1 MAMAE
6 PLNPSSRSGTEAD
19 PERPQPQRAD
29 QLRPTGFSRL
39 GPERPR
45 APGPLSEAE
54 WPSPDPAASST
65 AVRHARAAA
74 PAVDLSRY
82 LDASAT
88 SPPAPEVLAA
98 MADQAAAAWANPS
111 SLHGPGLVA
120 AELLERSRIRLAG
133 ALGTEPGQIVFCSGG
148 SEAIHLALLGSAA
161 LMQPGRLLVSAVE
174 HPATLA
180 AAAQL
185 QRQGWQLE
193 ILPVD
198 RLGLVDPQ
206 LLAERLAPPTRLVS
220 LIWGQSEVGSLQP
233 IARLG
238 ALCRQA
244 GVRLHVDAVQV
255 LGHLPLNLAQLPVDL
270 LSGTAHKLQGPR
282 GVGALALAPGV
293 ELAPLIGGGSQ
304 EGGRR
309 GGTEPVLLAHGF
321 AAALDLA
328 TERLAAAAGQD
339 PLAQLRN
346 ELWQRLSPLEG
357 LRLSGPVPDG
367 SGQRLPHHLSLL
379 VSSHDGR
386 PLSGRAMVQALARRG
401 WAVSSG
407 SACSSA
413 SGAGAAGGASPILL
427 AMGYSPLE
435 ARSGLRLSLGPWLQP
450 QDLEP
455 FAADLDT
462 ARRELQAALT

>member
-180 AAAQL
+180 AA
-185 QRQGWQLE
+185 
-193 ILPVD
+193 
-198 RLGLVDPQ
+198 
-206 LLAERLAPPTRLVS
+206 
-220 LIWGQSEVGSLQP
+220 
-233 IARLG
+233 
-238 ALCRQA
+238 
-244 GVRLHVDAVQV
+244 
-255 LGHLPLNLAQLPVDL
+255 
-270 LSGTAHKLQGPR
+270 
-282 GVGALALAPGV
+282 
-293 ELAPLIGGGSQ
+293 
-304 EGGRR
+304 
-309 GGTEPVLLAHGF
+309 
-321 AAALDLA
+321 
-328 TERLAAAAGQD
+328 GQD

-413 SGAGAAGGASPILL
+413 SGAGAAAGASPILL